1 MHFLLTVLLTA
12 SYPFSVY
19 LATILPQVPLDVG
32 VMGTTPYGFERL
44 GFYYVINQKTKYAL
58 SANGSDPGQ
67 GVVAMYVYGSI
78 SFARN
83 TNILIAEADAI
94 RPVSE
99 GDTAQCW
106 LVMLTMDFPEN

>member
-67 GVVAMYVYGSI
+67 GVVAI
-78 SFARN
+78 LRN
-83 TNILIAEADAI
+83 KGLPNVLDLSRGESKSGA
-94 RPVSE
+94 PV
-99 GDTAQCW
+99 
-106 LVMLTMDFPEN
+106 LTYPQNKPSTSN